1 MKNFKKASMFVFI
14 MIMIFSLMGCEDI
27 IDTNLDSNTGDILEI
42 HFIDVGQADSIFIKK
57 GQEAMLIDAG
67 NNKDG
72 KTVVEYIKNQNVS
85 KLNYVIGTHPHADHI
100 GGLDDVIDNLD
111 IDKLIMPNAIA
122 NTKTFEDVLDS
133 IDKKGLKIT
142 KPKVGD
148 RYTLNGAEFI
158 VLAPNGE
165 SYESLNDYSV
175 VVKLID
181 GETSFLFTGD
191 AEALSE
197 KEMLKSNRNL
207 LKSDVLKVGHHG
219 SVTSTSQE
227 FLDAVDPYIAVISSE
242 TGNSYGHPHK
252 EIIERLTEKNIDIC
266 RTDLQ
271 GTIIIKSNGKS
282 LEFNDKEIVL
292 NNNSPVNKPDVVIS
306 NVDKIEE
313 IVTIKNNSK
322 DEINLEGWKLL
333 SVTGNQE
340 YIFPKYVLKGGE
352 VVTVTSGNKEGDLDW
367 GSTNIWNNTKSDP
380 AVLYDEAGKEIFRF
394 ND

>member
-1 MKNFKKASMFVFI
+1 MKNFKKIITFI
-14 MIMIFSLMGCEDI
+14 FAIIVIISLTACEDI
-27 IDTNLDSNTGDILEI
+27 MDTNSEVSMGEVLEV

-57 GQEAMLIDAG
+57 GEEAMLIDAG
-67 NNKDG
+67 DNKDG
-72 KTVVEYIKNQNVS
+72 KTVVDYIKKQNVS

-100 GGLDDVIDNLD
+100 GGLDDVIDNFP
-111 IDKLIMPNAIA
+111 IDKIIMPNAIA

-148 RYTLNGAEFI
+148 RYDLDGAEFI

-165 SYESLNDYSV
+165 DYASLNDYSV
-175 VVKLID
+175 VVKLIN

-197 KEMLKSNRNL
+197 NEILKNNRNL

-219 SVTSTSQE
+219 SVTSTSQD
-227 FLDAVDPYIAVISSE
+227 FLEAVNPYVAVISSE

-271 GTIIIKSNGKS
+271 GTIIIKSNGKG

-292 NNNSPVNKPDVVIS
+292 NNSSPVNKPDVIIS
-306 NVDKIEE
+306 HVDKIEE

-340 YIFPKYVLKGGE
+340 YIFPKYVLKGAE
-352 VVTVTSGNKEGDLDW
+352 VVTVTSGDKEGDLNW
-367 GSTNIWNNTKSDP
+367 GSNNIWNNTKSDP
-380 AVLYDEAGKEIFRF
+380 AVLYDESGKEIFRF

>member
-72 KTVVEYIKNQNVS
+72 KTVVDYIKNQNVS

-282 LEFNDKEIVL
+282 LEFNHKEIVL

-340 YIFPKYVLKGGE
+340 YIFPKYVLKGGGM
-352 VVTVTSGNKEGDLDW
+352 VTVTSGNKEGDLDW